1 MKFVVSCTLELASPP
16 PLERPIVLYAKAF
29 IPCNTLVL
37 GWGDTAGIKL
47 ANTIDYYLVGVPASA
62 GFADLGDHGVWLMKR
77 RGRNPDGQAPHFL
90 KLFAFCT
97 ATVWAF
103 RCATCSVER

>member
-1 MKFVVSCTLELASPP
+1 MAQIGGLTVDLAQ
-16 PLERPIVLYAKAF
+16 AK
-29 IPCNTLVL
+29 VME
-37 GWGDTAGIKL
+37 
-47 ANTIDYYLVGVPASA
+47 ANCQ
-62 GFADLGDHGVWLMKR
+62 R
-77 RGRNPDGQAPHFL
+77 RGRAGDAWPPEGRAIRDGAVTRSQTPHFL

>member
-1 MKFVVSCTLELASPP
+1 MPCTRINATTIKVLMMASSTVSDMEVDTRLLPRLGQQRQRLEQCSPGNGAVT
-16 PLERPIVLYAKAF
+16 R
-29 IPCNTLVL
+29 
-37 GWGDTAGIKL
+37 
-47 ANTIDYYLVGVPASA
+47 S
-62 GFADLGDHGVWLMKR
+62 
-77 RGRNPDGQAPHFL
+77 QAPHFL